1 MKRKILN
8 SLVGVAMLG
17 AAASANAFLVPF
29 QGHVNNAQFNITGL
43 NGTAGFTETLTLGAG
58 DSVTFSGFGGLAG
71 KTVGD
76 VVKANQI
83 FTNGLFAYD
92 FNADPG
98 FQAGDVYGILN
109 QMVFS
114 GNATTTFSAGTV
126 PAAITTASPTIS
138 GIFSTAYSG
147 IFSTLP
153 GATGLVI
160 NPLTGNGLLPV
171 SGVLLVDWDFDNTTK
186 KLTIDLT
193 DSSLSAGWVG
203 FEGIFEALD
212 IAGTANEIDGKLY
225 LGAGQGTFGTPANF
239 AGNFTVTAVPEPA
252 SLALLGLGLAGLGMM
267 RRRKA

>member
-92 FNADPG
+92 FNANPG
-98 FQAGDVYGILN
+98 FQPGDVYGVLN

-114 GNATTTFSAGTV
+114 GNATTTFTAGTV

-138 GIFSTAYSG
+138 GIFSTTYSG
-147 IFSTLP
+147 IFSALP
-153 GATGLVI
+153 GATGAAI
-160 NPLTGNGLLPV
+160 NPLTGNGLPV
-171 SGVLLVDWDFDNTTK
+171 SGVLLVDWDFDTDTE

-193 DSSLSAGWVG
+193 DSFLVGWNG
-203 FEGIFEALD
+203 FEGIFNALD
-212 IAGTANEIDGKLY
+212 AANNPNSLIDGKLY
-225 LGAGQGTFGTPANF
+225 LGAGQGQGLTPF